1 MFNKK
6 KIYYN
11 HLLNNMSYFSYIN
24 EDNQSIL
31 QDNNN
36 QIQPE
41 QEQSGENI
49 QNRND
54 QHDKNLAKFND
65 SVFNWKFSNA
75 TRNLGVGIYGTLS
88 KQYNKSSRNQIRQN
102 SLQSTSNSRIS
113 EHHFDIQP
121 NDGRHQLYDTESKIR
136 NMPLNNHS
144 IIKQNISSY
153 QNTSHNSNNNISNVE
168 PRQNKYSRYPNQNT
182 TYDGTI
188 NAENTLRYKKIKK
201 KKENTTKNSYL
212 NKKKKSLM
220 QPRPNI
226 SRLSNE
232 QHNDNSLN
240 NPYLERLY
248 STDSKNPENR
258 LL

>member
-1 MFNKK
+1 
-6 KIYYN
+6 
-11 HLLNNMSYFSYIN
+11 MSYFSYIN
-24 EDNQSIL
+24 EDNKSII
-31 QDNNN
+31 QDNDS
-36 QIQPE
+36 QIQ
-41 QEQSGENI
+41 QEQQSVEN
-49 QNRND
+49 QQDRND
-54 QHDKNLAKFND
+54 QHDKNLAKLND
-65 SVFNWKFSNA
+65 SVFNWRFSNA
-75 TRNLGVGIYGTLS
+75 TRNLGVGIYGTLNE
-88 KQYNKSSRNQIRQN
+88 QYNKSSRNEIRQN
-102 SLQSTSNSRIS
+102 SLQSTSNNRIS

-121 NDGRHQLYDTESKIR
+121 NNGRHQLYDTESKIR

-153 QNTSHNSNNNISNVE
+153 QNTSYNPNNNVSNNNIISNNNIE
-168 PRQNKYSRYPNQNT
+168 PRQNKYSRYPNPNT

-201 KKENTTKNSYL
+201 KKENTTNNSYL

-220 QPRPNI
+220 KPRPNI
-226 SRLSNE
+226 LRKFNE
-232 QHNDNSLN
+232 QHNNNSLT

>member
-121 NDGRHQLYDTESKIR
+121 NDGRRQLYDTESKIR

-240 NPYLERLY
+240 NPYLDRLY

>member
-1 MFNKK
+1 
-6 KIYYN
+6 
-11 HLLNNMSYFSYIN
+11 MSYFSYIN

-201 KKENTTKNSYL
+201 KKENTTNNSNL

-226 SRLSNE
+226 LRKFNE
-232 QHNDNSLN
+232 LHNNNSLN

>member
-1 MFNKK
+1 
-6 KIYYN
+6 
-11 HLLNNMSYFSYIN
+11 MSYFSYIN
-24 EDNQSIL
+24 EDNKSII
-31 QDNNN
+31 QDNDS
-36 QIQPE
+36 QIQ
-41 QEQSGENI
+41 QEQQSVEN
-49 QNRND
+49 QQDRND
-54 QHDKNLAKFND
+54 QHDKNLAKLND
-65 SVFNWKFSNA
+65 SVFNWRFSNA
-75 TRNLGVGIYGTLS
+75 TRNLGVGIYGTLNEE
-88 KQYNKSSRNQIRQN
+88 YNKSSRNEIRQN
-102 SLQSTSNSRIS
+102 SLQSTSNNRIS

-121 NDGRHQLYDTESKIR
+121 NDGRRQLYDTESKIR

-153 QNTSHNSNNNISNVE
+153 QNTSYNSNNNVE
-168 PRQNKYSRYPNQNT
+168 PRQNKYSRYPNPNT
-182 TYDGTI
+182 TYDRTI
-188 NAENTLRYKKIKK
+188 NAENTLRGKKIKK
-201 KKENTTKNSYL
+201 KKENTTNNSNL

>member
-1 MFNKK
+1 
-6 KIYYN
+6 
-11 HLLNNMSYFSYIN
+11 MSYFSYIN
-24 EDNQSIL
+24 EDNKSII
-31 QDNNN
+31 QDNDS
-36 QIQPE
+36 QIQ
-41 QEQSGENI
+41 QEQQSVEN
-49 QNRND
+49 QQDRND
-54 QHDKNLAKFND
+54 QHDKNLAKLND
-65 SVFNWKFSNA
+65 SVFNWRFSNA
-75 TRNLGVGIYGTLS
+75 TRNLGVGIYGTLNEE
-88 KQYNKSSRNQIRQN
+88 YNKSSRNEIRQN
-102 SLQSTSNSRIS
+102 SLQSTSNNRIS

-121 NDGRHQLYDTESKIR
+121 NDGRHQLYDTEAKIR

-153 QNTSHNSNNNISNVE
+153 QNTSYNSNNNVE